1 MVTCA
6 DTSNGDALALDLA
19 LAAARMKNVLFAVIG
34 DRSAMAH
41 YGEAADAALR
51 DGARIDFLSLAG
63 DGTQLL
69 AQAASGT
76 LSRTLTEFRRTYDWI
91 VLAAPPAS
99 ASPVAQVLAGMA
111 NAIVVSVATGATTV
125 DDVAATLKELSP
137 MGEFESDPGLRRRLV
152 FAMTEASGSPA
163 VVARLPSKG
172 AAPAPKTPS
181 NDRSRLARAMITLPE
196 SPTWLRPLDKPA
208 STKKPETK
216 YTAGGM
222 NGAEKNHAAIEGA
235 AK

>member
-1 MVTCA
+1 
-6 DTSNGDALALDLA
+6 
-19 LAAARMKNVLFAVIG
+19 
-34 DRSAMAH
+34 
-41 YGEAADAALR
+41 
-51 DGARIDFLSLAG
+51 
-63 DGTQLL
+63 
-69 AQAASGT
+69 
-76 LSRTLTEFRRTYDWI
+76 
-91 VLAAPPAS
+91 
-99 ASPVAQVLAGMA
+99 
-111 NAIVVSVATGATTV
+111 
-125 DDVAATLKELSP
+125 